1 MGKQYDELT
10 PRLIQFIEAQK
21 LFFVGTA
28 PLSGSGHVNV
38 SPKGMDSMR
47 VLDSRTLAYLD
58 LTGSG
63 VETIAH
69 IKENGRM
76 VFMFCAFE
84 GSPLIL
90 RVHGRGTVLESDSN
104 AFRELRPSFP
114 DLPGVRAIIRLD
126 ATRIADSCGWNVP
139 LFSHEGER
147 DYYEK
152 YAEKLGPNGIRQGQ
166 LAANMASIDGLAGLA
181 KPSL

>member
-1 MGKQYDELT
+1 MGKRYDELT
-10 PRLIQFIEAQK
+10 PRLIEFIEAQK

-28 PLSGSGHVNV
+28 PLSGSGHVNI
-38 SPKGMDSMR
+38 SPKGMDSLR
-47 VLDSRTLAYLD
+47 VLDPHALAYLD

-69 IKENGRM
+69 IRENGRA

-90 RVHGRGTVLESDSN
+90 RVHGRGTVLESNSK
-104 AFRELRPSFP
+104 AFRELRPSFG
-114 DLPGVRAIIRLD
+114 DFPGVRAIIRLD

-139 LFSHEGER
+139 LFRHEGER

-152 YAEKLGPNGIRQGQ
+152 YAEKLGPDGIREGQ
-166 LAANMASIDGLAGLA
+166 LAANMQSIDGLAGLSG
-181 KPSL
+181 PSL

>member
-21 LFFVGTA
+21 LFFVATA

-38 SPKGMDSMR
+38 SPKGMDSLR
-47 VLDSRTLAYLD
+47 VLDPRTLAYLD

-69 IKENGRM
+69 IKENGRL

-84 GSPLIL
+84 GPPLIV
-90 RVHGRGTVLESDSN
+90 RVHGRGAVLESDSER
-104 AFRELRPSFP
+104 FRELRPSFG
-114 DLPGVRAIIRLD
+114 DHPGVRAIILLE

-139 LFSHEGER
+139 LFRHEGER

-152 YAEKLGPNGIRQGQ
+152 YADKLGTEGIREGQ
-166 LAANMASIDGLAGLA
+166 LEANMSSIDGLVGLS

>member
-10 PRLIQFIEAQK
+10 PELVQFIQAQK
-21 LFFVGTA
+21 VFFVGTA
-28 PLSGSGHVNV
+28 PLSGGGHVNI
-38 SPKGMDSMR
+38 SPKGMDSLR

-69 IKENGRM
+69 IKENGRL

-90 RVHGRGTVLESDSN
+90 RVHGLGTVLESDSD
-104 AFRELRPSFP
+104 AFRELRPSFG
-114 DLPGVRAIIRLD
+114 DFPGVRAIIRLE
-126 ATRIADSCGWNVP
+126 ASRIADSCGWNVP
-139 LFSHEGER
+139 LYRHEGER

-152 YAEKLGPNGIRQGQ
+152 YAQKLGPDGIREGQ
-166 LAANMASIDGLAGLA
+166 LAANMTSIDGLVGLS